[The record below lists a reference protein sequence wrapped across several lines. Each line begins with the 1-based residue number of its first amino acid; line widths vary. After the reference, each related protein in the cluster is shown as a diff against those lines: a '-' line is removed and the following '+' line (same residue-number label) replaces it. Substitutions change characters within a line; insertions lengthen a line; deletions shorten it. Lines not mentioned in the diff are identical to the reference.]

1 MPWKSELNAILGAR
15 HGGKTASVLAQL
27 VDLDQRYPDVGEI
40 HYQLAWS
47 LDTLGR
53 QTEAV
58 PHYEKSIALGLS
70 ANELSG
76 ALLGLGSALRS
87 LGRTERSLEVLD
99 EGKAKFPDHREFDVF
114 RSLSLHELGRHN
126 QALSLLL
133 LALADTSED
142 VGLTAHQRVL
152 RHHAK
157 ALGDRAE
164 TTQSA

>member
-15 HGGKTASVLAQL
+15 HGGRTALVLSQL
-27 VDLDQRYPDVGEI
+27 VDLDQRYPNVGEI
-40 HYQLAWS
+40 QYQLAWS

-53 QTEAV
+53 QAEAI
-58 PHYEKSIALGLS
+58 PHYEKSLALGLPT
-70 ANELSG
+70 NELSG

-87 LGRTERSLEVLD
+87 LGQAERSLEILD
-99 EGKAKFPDHREFDVF
+99 QGKAMFPEHREFDVF
-114 RSLSLHELGRHN
+114 RALSLHELGRSS

-157 ALGDRAE
+157 ALSDRAA
-164 TTQSA
+164 TT